1 MVLSQTDNRLIAE
14 IQSGLPLSPR
24 PWKEIANRLEMDEG
38 EVIERVRALQE
49 EGYIK
54 RFGLVVRHHELGF
67 NANAMVV
74 WDVPDEQVGWVGDA
88 LGRQRCVTLCYQRP
102 RRLPHWP
109 YNLFCMIHGKD
120 RQRVLDYIDQLIEEL
135 GLQEVPHDVLFSGRR
150 FKQRGARYR

>member
-135 GLQEVPHDVLFSGRR
+135 GL
-150 FKQRGARYR
+150 